1 MISKKRA
8 KNIRAA
14 QDQYITLTLE
24 GKQNQKQICEAV
36 GISQKT
42 ACAWKHNEEFVERLE
57 ERRKAKEAAFS
68 DTKAKL
74 EDELLQNAI
83 ECIRQATQDPEQG
96 RVALEVL
103 AALMPETWDAAIR
116 RKIWEKKTAIEE
128 SETSP
133 IVINLIA
140 EPPPARLRALD
151 KAASDDE

>member
-14 QDQYITLTLE
+14 QDQFITLTLE

-42 ACAWKHNEEFVERLE
+42 ACAWKHNEEFIERLE

-96 RVALEVL
+96 KVALEVL

-116 RKIWEKKTAIEE
+116 RKIWEKKNIEE
-128 SETSP
+128 G
-133 IVINLIA
+133 A
-140 EPPPARLRALD
+140 GAPPAITLTRSLEPLRLVKPD
-151 KAASDDE
+151 KEAAEE